1 MTYTLYVTF
10 NLYVNIEQIEQ
21 QQPTNGTDL
30 MRLFVPQ
37 SPFVAL
43 LGVRIEELTDGE
55 AVLRLPW
62 RPELATVG
70 DMVHGG
76 AISALADITVMAAAW
91 CGRDLP
97 DRLRGV
103 TTSLSL
109 QFLEPA
115 HATDLIGRGRPL
127 RRGTTLTALE
137 ADIETPSGIRIA
149 TAMASYKVG

>member
-1 MTYTLYVTF
+1 
-10 NLYVNIEQIEQ
+10 
-21 QQPTNGTDL
+21 

-37 SPFVAL
+37 SPFVSL
-43 LGVRIEELTDGE
+43 LGVRIEELTDDE

-91 CGRDLP
+91 CGRALP
-97 DRLRGV
+97 GQLRGV

-127 RRGTTLTALE
+127 RRGATLTALE
-137 ADIETPSGIRIA
+137 ADIETPSGTGVA
-149 TAMASYKVG
+149 KAMASYKVG